1 MPDYVWVAIVA
12 LVYSIKEYFDRKRDD
27 RLNVK
32 VDRNAVRLDENTAET
47 RVIKDDVAMV
57 KVHTNKMMDD
67 RARLERGAGVVEG
80 IQQQKDIQE
89 EVQKGV
95 EKVVEKV
102 EKGVEKVVEKEVK
115 QGVEQVVQV
124 VEQGVEHVADKVIE
138 KVEGKKTKEG

>member
-1 MPDYVWVAIVA
+1 MPDYVWVAVVA
-12 LVYSIKEYFDRKRDD
+12 LIYSVKEYLDRKRDA

-32 VDRNAVRLDENTAET
+32 VDQNTAENKGM
-47 RVIKDDVAMV
+47 KDDIGMI

-124 VEQGVEHVADKVIE
+124 VEYGVDKVAE
-138 KVEGKKTKEG
+138 KVVEKVQEQKAKEG